1 MAAQYA
7 DRLFG
12 HCNWSVATFAYMKA
26 AFLYMKMIDEN
37 RPDMKTEVTELF
49 RY

>member
-1 MAAQYA
+1 MAAQYS

-37 RPDMKTEVTELF
+37 IADMKTEITELF
-49 RY
+49 R